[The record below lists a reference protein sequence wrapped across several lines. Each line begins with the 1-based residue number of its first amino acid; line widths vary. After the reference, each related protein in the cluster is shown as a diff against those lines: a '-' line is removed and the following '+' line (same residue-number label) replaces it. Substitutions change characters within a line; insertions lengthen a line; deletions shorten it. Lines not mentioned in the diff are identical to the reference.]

1 MSIVVFE
8 DPQCELLA
16 PITVARLAAAVT
28 CGSFRLIDLLEPM
41 GREVFGISRPHL
53 QTLQRIDFPSL
64 RIPDDNSS
72 EGKPE
77 RQVNLLLNARVVPT
91 KKHFETIQNLYRVA
105 CQAAKNPVPMVVM
118 DREHVAAVI
127 NPPWTIEQLFQY
139 GYLGVED
146 WLEKAKSFEAYDCE
160 LTTIAV
166 PHELIAYNM
175 ACIRENLEWRIEL
188 GSSAAMGRSGIPGVS
203 QLRQMSDGLFLADG
217 ASVGEYVLT
226 DTRKGPIVID
236 SDAQIGPY
244 TLLRGPIYIGKKA
257 RILEHSAI
265 KDAVSLSHTTKIGG
279 EVEASI
285 VEPYSNKQHHGFL
298 GHSYLGSWINLG
310 AGTCNSD
317 LKNTYG
323 TVNME
328 YGFGKASTNMQFLGC
343 IMGDYSKT
351 AINTG
356 IFTGK
361 VIGVCS
367 MMYGFVTSN
376 VPSFVNY
383 ARLFGQIASLP
394 PEVMV
399 STQQRMFAR
408 RDVQQR
414 GCDVQ
419 LIYDMHRITQMER
432 DRLGDALTH

>member
-16 PITVARLAAAVT
+16 PITIARLAAAVT
-28 CGSFRLIDLLEPM
+28 CGSFRLVDLLEPM
-41 GREVFGISRPHL
+41 GSEVYGISRPHL
-53 QTLQRIDFPSL
+53 QTLQRIDFPTL
-64 RIPDDNSS
+64 RMLDDNSND
-72 EGKPE
+72 GKPE
-77 RQVNLLLNARVVPT
+77 RQIRLLLNARVAPT
-91 KKHFETIQNLYRVA
+91 KQSFEQIQILYRLA
-105 CQAAKNPVPMVVM
+105 CQATPDSVPMVIW

-127 NPPWTIEQLFQY
+127 NPPWTVEQLFHY
-139 GYLGVED
+139 GYLGVEE
-146 WLEKAKSFEAYDCE
+146 WLEKTKAFETYECE
-160 LTTIAV
+160 LRTISV
-166 PHELIAYNM
+166 PHELIACNM
-175 ACIRENLEWRIEL
+175 NCIRDSLEWRIEL
-188 GSSAAMGRSGIPGVS
+188 GVNAAEARSGTPRVS
-203 QLRQMSDGLFLADG
+203 ELRQLADGLFLADG

-236 SDAQIGPY
+236 SGAQIGPY

-323 TVNME
+323 MVNME

-383 ARLFGQIASLP
+383 ARLFGQMASLP

-432 DRLGDALTH
+432 DRHGDALAL

>member
-1 MSIVVFE
+1 MTIVVFE

-16 PITVARLAAAVT
+16 PITLARLAATVT
-28 CGSFRLIDLLEPM
+28 CGSYRLVDFLEFL
-41 GREVFGISRPHL
+41 GDDVFAVSRPHL
-53 QTLQRIDFPSL
+53 QAIQRIDFPAL
-64 RIPDDNSS
+64 KTLES
-72 EGKPE
+72 E
-77 RQVNLLLNARVVPT
+77 VNGIAEDRSVAILLNARVAPT
-91 KKHFETIQNLYRVA
+91 ASNLSTL
-105 CQAAKNPVPMVVM
+105 QAILDQIRDANAPIPPSVIL

-127 NPPWTIEQLFQY
+127 APPWSLHDLFQS
-139 GYLGVED
+139 GYLGVEEL
-146 WLEKAKSFEAYDCE
+146 LEKAKRFTPIEAT
-160 LTTIAV
+160 LSTIAL
-166 PHELIAYNM
+166 PHELIQIHM
-175 ACIRENLEWRIEL
+175 DCIRENLDLRIRL
-188 GSSAAMGRSGIPGVS
+188 S
-203 QLRQMSDGLFLADG
+203 QLDPSGSQALTQLSDGLFVAEG
-217 ASVGEYVLT
+217 ATVGDYVLS
-226 DTRKGPIVID
+226 DTRKGPIIVD
-236 SDAQIGPY
+236 RGAEIGPY
-244 TLLRGPIYIGKKA
+244 TLLRGPIYIGPKS

-265 KDAVSLSHTTKIGG
+265 KDAVSLCHTTKIGG

-285 VEPYSNKQHHGFL
+285 VEPYTNKQHHGFL

-328 YGFGKASTNMQFLGC
+328 YGFGKSQTNMQFLGC

-383 ARLFGQIASLP
+383 ARLFGQLASLP

-399 STQQRMFAR
+399 SSQQRMFSR
-408 RDVQQR
+408 RNVQQR

-419 LIYDMHRITQMER
+419 LIYDMYRLTQIER
-432 DRLGDALTH
+432 DRQGDALAL

>member
-1 MSIVVFE
+1 VTIVVFE
-8 DPQCELLA
+8 DQQCEELA
-16 PITVARLAAAVT
+16 PITLARIAATVT
-28 CGSFRLIDLLEPM
+28 CASFRLIDFLDSICESTGSSM
-41 GREVFGISRPHL
+41 YGIVRPHL
-53 QTLQRIDFPSL
+53 QAIQRIDYPTL
-64 RIPDDNSS
+64 RTLDHGASATNGASHDQ
-72 EGKPE
+72 KL
-77 RQVNLLLNARVVPT
+77 RLLLNGRIAPTSAAYQAIESLLRQDSHNRDAQPRVV
-91 KKHFETIQNLYRVA
+91 L
-105 CQAAKNPVPMVVM
+105 
-118 DREHVAAVI
+118 DRDFVAAVI
-127 NPPWTIEQLFQY
+127 NPPWSLHDLY
-139 GYLGVED
+139 GMGYLGAEE
-146 WLEKAKSFEAYDCE
+146 WLSKAKTFTPVDLS
-160 LTTIAV
+160 LPTIAH
-166 PHELIAYNM
+166 PHELIATNM
-175 ACIRENLEWRIEL
+175 SCFRGNMEL
-188 GSSAAMGRSGIPGVS
+188 RLKTPALNRGIS
-203 QLRQMSDGLFLADG
+203 MTQTTDGLFVAKDAFVGDYVLAD
-217 ASVGEYVLT
+217 T
-226 DTRKGPIVID
+226 KNGPILID
-236 SDAQIGPY
+236 QGAEIGPY
-244 TLLRGPIYIGKKA
+244 TLLRGPLYIGPKS

-279 EVEASI
+279 EVEASV
-285 VEPYSNKQHHGFL
+285 VEPYTNKQHHGFL

-328 YGFGKASTNMQFLGC
+328 YASGKCQTNMQFLGC

-383 ARLFGQIASLP
+383 ARLFGQMATLP

-408 RDVQQR
+408 RKVQQR
-414 GCDVQ
+414 GCDLQ
-419 LIYDMHRITQMER
+419 LIYDMHRLTQMER
-432 DRLGDALTH
+432 DRHGEALAL

>member
-1 MSIVVFE
+1 MMAIVVFE
-8 DPQCELLA
+8 DQQCELLA
-16 PITVARLAAAVT
+16 PITLARLASTIT
-28 CGSFRLIDLLEPM
+28 CASFRLLDLLQTLDDDLY
-41 GREVFGISRPHL
+41 GIVRPHL
-53 QTLQRIDFPSL
+53 TSLQRIDFPQLKSL
-64 RIPDDNSS
+64 EHSTLNGAAHDQPVR
-72 EGKPE
+72 
-77 RQVNLLLNARVVPT
+77 LLLNARLAPT
-91 KKHFETIQNLYRVA
+91 ATNYAWLRKLISPGVQNPSEGAPR
-105 CQAAKNPVPMVVM
+105 VVM
-118 DREHVAAVI
+118 DRDQVAAVI
-127 NPPWTIEQLFQY
+127 NPPWSLHDLY
-139 GYLGVED
+139 SSGYLGSGE
-146 WLEKAKSFEAYDCE
+146 WLDKASAFPTLDID
-160 LTTIAV
+160 LQTISL
-166 PHELIAYNM
+166 PHELIGINM
-175 ACIRENLEWRIEL
+175 ACFRENMEL
-188 GSSAAMGRSGIPGVS
+188 RMALTERELIGSP
-203 QLRQMSDGLFLADG
+203 LRETSDGVFVAEG
-217 ASVGEYVLT
+217 ASIGAYVLC
-226 DTRKGPIVID
+226 DTKNGPIIID
-236 SDAQIGPY
+236 QGAEVGPY
-244 TLLRGPIYIGKKA
+244 TLLRGPLYIGPKT

-285 VEPYSNKQHHGFL
+285 VEPYTNKQHHGFL

-328 YGFGKASTNMQFLGC
+328 YGFGKSQTNMQFLGC

-383 ARLFGQIASLP
+383 ARLFGQMASLP

-408 RDVQQR
+408 RKVQQR

-419 LIYDMHRITQMER
+419 LIYDMHRLTQLER
-432 DRLGDALTH
+432 DRHGEALAF

>member
-1 MSIVVFE
+1 MAIVIFE
-8 DPQCELLA
+8 DQQVERLA
-16 PITVARLAAAVT
+16 PITLARLAATMT
-28 CGSFRLIDLLEPM
+28 CGSLRLLDLASLLSDNLY
-41 GREVFGISRPHL
+41 GVSRPYL
-53 QTLQRIDFPSL
+53 NAIQRTDFPQLKILES
-64 RIPDDNSS
+64 RPPSDTSGESKVEIM
-72 EGKPE
+72 
-77 RQVNLLLNARVVPT
+77 LNARIAPT
-91 KKHFETIQNLYRVA
+91 ATNYHALTKLVALQQDKIRECRVI
-105 CQAAKNPVPMVVM
+105 M
-118 DREHVAAVI
+118 DRGSVAAVI
-127 NPPWTIEQLFQY
+127 NPPWTLVDLFSA
-139 GYLGVED
+139 GYLG
-146 WLEKAKSFEAYDCE
+146 LESMLAEAKEFDE
-160 LTTIAV
+160 LSWEVSTINL
-166 PHELIAYNM
+166 PHELIAANM
-175 ACIRENLEWRIEL
+175 TSICENLELRLQLSGKGVL
-188 GSSAAMGRSGIPGVS
+188 GNAFQQQKDGVFVAP
-203 QLRQMSDGLFLADG
+203 DACI
-217 ASVGEYVLT
+217 GEYVLS
-226 DTRKGPIVID
+226 DTTRGPIVID
-236 SDAQIGPY
+236 EGAVIGPY
-244 TLLRGPIYIGKKA
+244 TLLRGPIYIGPKS

-285 VEPYSNKQHHGFL
+285 VEPYTNKQHHGFL

-328 YGFGKASTNMQFLGC
+328 YPFGKSQTNMQFLGC
-343 IMGDYSKT
+343 VMGDYAKT

-383 ARLFGQIASLP
+383 ARLFGQMASLP

-399 STQQRMFAR
+399 STQQRMFSR
-408 RDVQQR
+408 RNVKQR

-419 LIYDMHRITQMER
+419 LIYDMHRLTQMER
-432 DRLGDALTH
+432 DNHSELTIA

>member
-1 MSIVVFE
+1 
-8 DPQCELLA
+8 
-16 PITVARLAAAVT
+16 
-28 CGSFRLIDLLEPM
+28 
-41 GREVFGISRPHL
+41 
-53 QTLQRIDFPSL
+53 
-64 RIPDDNSS
+64 
-72 EGKPE
+72 
-77 RQVNLLLNARVVPT
+77 
-91 KKHFETIQNLYRVA
+91 
-105 CQAAKNPVPMVVM
+105 M
-118 DREHVAAVI
+118 DGESVAAIV
-127 NPPWTIEQLFQY
+127 NPTWSLHDLFAA
-139 GYLGVED
+139 GYLGMDSILAKAFELPKLD
-146 WLEKAKSFEAYDCE
+146 WSLP
-160 LTTIAV
+160 TIHL
-166 PHELIAYNM
+166 PHELIATNM
-175 ACIRENLEWRIEL
+175 SCIGENLDLRLEL
-188 GSSAAMGRSGIPGVS
+188 SERGVLGGSFQQQKDGVFVAPSATIG
-203 QLRQMSDGLFLADG
+203 D
-217 ASVGEYVLT
+217 YVLS
-226 DTRKGPIVID
+226 DTSKGPILID
-236 SDAQIGPY
+236 AGAEIGPY
-244 TLLRGPIYIGKKA
+244 TLLRGPIYIGPKA

-279 EVEASI
+279 EVEASV
-285 VEPYSNKQHHGFL
+285 VEPFTNKQHHGFL

-328 YGFGKASTNMQFLGC
+328 YPHGKSQTNMQFLGC
-343 IMGDYSKT
+343 VMGDYSKT

-383 ARLFGQIASLP
+383 ARLFGQMASLP

-408 RDVQQR
+408 RKVQQR

-419 LIYDMHRITQMER
+419 LIYDMHRLTQMER
-432 DRLGDALTH
+432 DKHGEMVGA